1 MVYNRKDL
9 KENTFGPVHICASS
23 SANHLKAKIGLY
35 SSQPTVKLEFPFFL
49 KLLKLISV
57 K

>member
-49 KLLKLISV
+49 KFLKLFL
-57 K
+57 